1 MDNTLQITGRRTNES
16 VLYSLLFFG
25 IWFLFPVA
33 CIFLFPLLLYRFT
46 FSRAVEN
53 LMLVLMALSFGLV
66 AYTTRS
72 TGTTDSDIARYY
84 ALYKSVADINSAQR
98 FFLVFVIDGSNNI
111 LFYLITF
118 LMTKL
123 FPNNPQVLPLFWV
136 SVTYFFNFLALKE
149 FVQYFSLS
157 RKQYILLLF
166 FSCIGIITFY
176 TTTEIIKQ
184 TASVAIMC
192 YSIILKI
199 RGKKGSLWMAIIS
212 VLVHF
217 SSFLILPV
225 YIFCKK
231 RKLVKYLPVLFAF
244 CLVISFFNFNVLLYS
259 ILSLFLH
266 TGSDLLMRVQTYQN
280 FETWTISFR
289 FYAVFAMYFLLV
301 VIFYWD
307 YLITKEQEERKRK
320 QSLLIIHCLAFFAL
334 LINLNN
340 VHNFVRYVL
349 GYFPFYMAAVVQL
362 FYIRV
367 AKFDRAVLIVAV
379 LAFYLYSNLKML
391 IAQTA
396 GPVYANAYM
405 DNDVFRI
412 VTSNV
417 VQFMQFKITH
427 Q

>member
-1 MDNTLQITGRRTNES
+1 
-16 VLYSLLFFG
+16 
-25 IWFLFPVA
+25 
-33 CIFLFPLLLYRFT
+33 
-46 FSRAVEN
+46 
-53 LMLVLMALSFGLV
+53 
-66 AYTTRS
+66 
-72 TGTTDSDIARYY
+72 
-84 ALYKSVADINSAQR
+84 
-98 FFLVFVIDGSNNI
+98 
-111 LFYLITF
+111 
-118 LMTKL
+118 
-123 FPNNPQVLPLFWV
+123 
-136 SVTYFFNFLALKE
+136 
-149 FVQYFSLS
+149 
-157 RKQYILLLF
+157 
-166 FSCIGIITFY
+166 
-176 TTTEIIKQ
+176 
-184 TASVAIMC
+184 
-192 YSIILKI
+192 
-199 RGKKGSLWMAIIS
+199 
-212 VLVHF
+212 
-217 SSFLILPV
+217 
-225 YIFCKK
+225 
-231 RKLVKYLPVLFAF
+231 
-244 CLVISFFNFNVLLYS
+244 
-259 ILSLFLH
+259 
-266 TGSDLLMRVQTYQN
+266 
-280 FETWTISFR
+280 
-289 FYAVFAMYFLLV
+289 MYFLLV

-417 VQFMQFKITH
+417 VQFLQFKITH